1 MTKRTPAQD
10 LEESAQQAKTLA
22 EAQELSLRASKLQ
35 RGQAGAQSSL
45 LPFPLFR
52 N

>member
-1 MTKRTPAQD
+1 MNKRTLAQA
-10 LEESAQQAKTLA
+10 LEESAQQAKSFA

-35 RGQAGAQSSL
+35 RAEAGTQASRPPL
-45 LPFPLFR
+45 PLFR

>member
-10 LEESAQQAKTLA
+10 LEDSAQRAKTLA
-22 EAQELSLRASKLQ
+22 EAQDLSLRASQLHRTQ
-35 RGQAGAQSSL
+35 SAQQSSL

>member
-1 MTKRTPAQD
+1 MDKRIRAQD
-10 LEESAQQAKTLA
+10 LEESAQRAKTLA
-22 EAQELSLRASKLQ
+22 EAQDLSSRASKLH
-35 RGQAGAQSSL
+35 RTHSSAQSL